1 MSLRIVPADSHS
13 STFTHLRSIAAPSAP
28 GLHDTLRSGLAPH
41 PLDSVKSSSSSS
53 SSAGTA
59 SVVPISSH
67 PLESRLK
74 QWEATRET
82 LRMETLRRTFGM
94 AEPIR
99 RQMELKIVRD
109 GEWKPL
115 ALGGGVG
122 MMGGMGNVHEEILM
136 GRDGDI
142 TWEDVYTGEESRAE
156 VSVHEEME
164 RKLRISA

>member
-1 MSLRIVPADSHS
+1 MSLRIVPADSHTT
-13 STFTHLRSIAAPSAP
+13 TFTHLRSIAAPSAP
-28 GLHDTLRSGLAPH
+28 GLHDTLRSGLAPN
-41 PLDSVKSSSSSS
+41 PLDSVSSNSST
-53 SSAGTA
+53 TA
-59 SVVPISSH
+59 SAVPISSH

-74 QWEATRET
+74 QWEATREA

-115 ALGGGVG
+115 ALGGSVG
-122 MMGGMGNVHEEILM
+122 ALGGMGNVHEEILM

-142 TWEDVYTGEESRAE
+142 TWEDVFTGEEGRAE
-156 VSVHEEME
+156 VSMQEEME

>member
-1 MSLRIVPADSHS
+1 MSLRIVPADSHTT
-13 STFTHLRSIAAPSAP
+13 TFTHLRSIAAPSAP
-28 GLHDTLRSGLAPH
+28 GLHDTLRSGLAPN
-41 PLDSVKSSSSSS
+41 PLDSVSSSSGAS
-53 SSAGTA
+53 TA
-59 SVVPISSH
+59 SAVPISSH

-74 QWEATRET
+74 QWEATREA

-115 ALGGGVG
+115 ALGGSVG
-122 MMGGMGNVHEEILM
+122 TLGGMGNVHEEILM

-142 TWEDVYTGEESRAE
+142 TWEDVFTGEEGRAE
-156 VSVHEEME
+156 VSVQEEME